1 MQGSNR
7 ENTVDKS
14 ENKEE
19 ELTIQIFKLYTLF
32 DQDNYDEDNAQI
44 RFTRNTVACLD
55 VLYI

>member
-7 ENTVDKS
+7 EDTVDKS

-32 DQDNYDEDNAQI
+32 DHDNYDEDNAQI
-44 RFTRNTVACLD
+44 RFTRNTVACFA
-55 VLYI
+55 VL